1 MARQITLA
9 VITAS
14 VLLRFQ
20 LLRLLRELKQT
31 TVVIKEDA
39 REFPKKK
46 LFINWEYLD
55 GAAELLNR
63 FPRTSQLTRV
73 GANKIP
79 QLNTQPLNDFI
90 ECQINISDFTVDS
103 RASLDPIRH
112 TTDIRC
118 CTNDILKRDK
128 KKSPKKS
135 ASPSKKC
142 CEPLPISK

>member
-46 LFINWEYLD
+46 LFIN
-55 GAAELLNR
+55 
-63 FPRTSQLTRV
+63 
-73 GANKIP
+73 
-79 QLNTQPLNDFI
+79 
-90 ECQINISDFTVDS
+90 
-103 RASLDPIRH
+103 
-112 TTDIRC
+112 
-118 CTNDILKRDK
+118 
-128 KKSPKKS
+128 
-135 ASPSKKC
+135 
-142 CEPLPISK
+142 